1 MRMLFQMPAR
11 SGRRRLPALAFAPK
25 WASHREL
32 ESFGRNS
39 DDGTTCPLTK
49 APMSNMADP
58 NQALISFQEAL
69 AAGGLR
75 LERGRIDP
83 TVYLHVDHL
92 QGKPRFPY
100 VQMDGKTVTAFANF
114 VPNGTF
120 EGHANLAVGYAVPER
135 YRNQG
140 RAKAILATGIAELQN
155 GFRGHPPFYIE
166 AVVSVNNPASQ
177 NVAQEVLGGEPEPI
191 VDNHSDEPA
200 LRYAKLF
207 PTGK

>member
-1 MRMLFQMPAR
+1 MPAR
-11 SGRRRLPALAFAPK
+11 SDRRRLPALAFAPK

-92 QGKPRFPY
+92 QGKPAIHLRS
-100 VQMDGKTVTAFANF
+100 DGREDRHGFCQF
-114 VPNGTF
+114 RSQW
-120 EGHANLAVGYAVPER
+120 NL
-135 YRNQG
+135 
-140 RAKAILATGIAELQN
+140 
-155 GFRGHPPFYIE
+155 
-166 AVVSVNNPASQ
+166 
-177 NVAQEVLGGEPEPI
+177 
-191 VDNHSDEPA
+191 
-200 LRYAKLF
+200 
-207 PTGK
+207 

>member
-1 MRMLFQMPAR
+1 
-11 SGRRRLPALAFAPK
+11 
-25 WASHREL
+25 
-32 ESFGRNS
+32 
-39 DDGTTCPLTK
+39 
-49 APMSNMADP
+49 MSNMADP

-92 QGKPRFPY
+92 QGKPRFTY
-100 VQMDGKTVTAFANF
+100 VQMDGQTVTAFANF

-120 EGHANLAVGYAVPER
+120 EGHPNLAVGYAVPER

-140 RAKAILATGIAELQN
+140 RAKAILAAGIAELQN

>member
-1 MRMLFQMPAR
+1 MPEMVDP
-11 SGRRRLPALAFAPK
+11 SLALA
-25 WASHREL
+25 
-32 ESFGRNS
+32 
-39 DDGTTCPLTK
+39 
-49 APMSNMADP
+49 
-58 NQALISFQEAL
+58 SFQKAL

-75 LERGRIDP
+75 LEQGRVDR
-83 TVYLHVDHL
+83 TVCLHVDYL
-92 QGKPRFPY
+92 QGKPRFTY
-100 VQMDGKTVTAFANF
+100 VHMDGQTVTAFASF
-114 VPNGTF
+114 VPNGSF
-120 EGHANLAVGYAVPER
+120 AGHRNLAAGYAVPER

-140 RAKAILATGIAELQN
+140 RAKAILAAGIAELQN

-177 NVAQEVLGGEPEPI
+177 NVAQEVLGGQPEPI

>member
-1 MRMLFQMPAR
+1 MPDMVDP
-11 SGRRRLPALAFAPK
+11 SLALA
-25 WASHREL
+25 
-32 ESFGRNS
+32 
-39 DDGTTCPLTK
+39 
-49 APMSNMADP
+49 
-58 NQALISFQEAL
+58 SFQEAL

-92 QGKPRFPY
+92 QGKPRFTY
-100 VQMDGKTVTAFANF
+100 VHMDGQTVTAFASF

-120 EGHANLAVGYAVPER
+120 EGHPNLAVGYAVPER

-140 RAKAILATGIAELQN
+140 RAKAILAAGIAELQN

-166 AVVSVNNPASQ
+166 AVVSVNNLASQ

-200 LRYAKLF
+200 LRYAKLL